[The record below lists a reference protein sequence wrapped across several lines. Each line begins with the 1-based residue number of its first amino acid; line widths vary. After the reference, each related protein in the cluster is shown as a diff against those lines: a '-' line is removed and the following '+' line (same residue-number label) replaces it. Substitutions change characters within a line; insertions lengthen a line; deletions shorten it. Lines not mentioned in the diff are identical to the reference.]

1 MSINQKSLNE
11 IIELSKSD
19 ISDLLIDDM
28 KFGEMLDNF
37 HNQKKSSPLK
47 LETMKPKKEIKYFI
61 EY

>member
-37 HNQKKSSPLK
+37 HNQKKK
-47 LETMKPKKEIKYFI
+47 LIFY
-61 EY
+61 